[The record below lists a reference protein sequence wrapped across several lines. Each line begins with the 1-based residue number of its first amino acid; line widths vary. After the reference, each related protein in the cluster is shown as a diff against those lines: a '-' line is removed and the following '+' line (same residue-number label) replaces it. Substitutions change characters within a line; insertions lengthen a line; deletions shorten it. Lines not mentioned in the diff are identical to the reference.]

1 MIAVER
7 QRKSYTRDIEEI
19 KVGFRIVDLSV

>member
-7 QRKSYTRDIEEI
+7 QRKSDTRDIEEI